1 MKNFIPDNFLIC
13 QQLFY
18 ATEISD
24 EEAGCRQFPSQ
35 VSSVPTA
42 SSGNSS
48 AEKGYLSSSVMN
60 VSFTELNETEFNAE
74 NVANQSLAMIDI
86 LRALMIN
93 SSQKAFSIPSEANF
107 QFLNNTDSVDS
118 TLLQISQGTHDTLV
132 TGRKKM
138 AEIKSRF
145 SFISEDINLMLR
157 YLSKKRKSKKVR
169 QMASPIERTLQAATD
184 SQTKLTEVAYQFEQ
198 LCQLTG
204 EFVNATRDTVAF
216 QEVSLRDNCNGSK
229 ANIIKKKILHEKIH
243 KLNSQRKNQGK
254 YLTLKAA
261 EDELN
266 EERFWLDINGGR
278 LLDSLT
284 FLGNNYNGYS
294 KLNDLCIQL
303 HKSWSVAHAMLT
315 NMTEYIQSASQL
327 YSQLRNSSDPAR
339 LFNEMKTLFRL
350 LDEERKTIYYN
361 TDDYVN
367 KTNKY
372 ILKTPAGCRDWM
384 CLGLGIEQVEVKV

>member
-1 MKNFIPDNFLIC
+1 
-13 QQLFY
+13 LFY

-24 EEAGCRQFPSQ
+24 EDAGCRQFTSQ
-35 VSSVPTA
+35 VSSRNGIVA
-42 SSGNSS
+42 
-48 AEKGYLSSSVMN
+48 
-60 VSFTELNETEFNAE
+60 ELNETEFSTE
-74 NVANQSLAMIDI
+74 IVANQSLAMIDI
-86 LRALMIN
+86 LRTLMIN
-93 SSQKAFSIPSEANF
+93 SSQKDLSIRSEANF

-118 TLLQISQGTHDTLV
+118 TLLQISQAAHDTLV
-132 TGRKKM
+132 NGRNKM
-138 AEIKSRF
+138 AEVKSRF
-145 SFISEDINLMLR
+145 SFISEDIDLMLR
-157 YLSKKRKSKKVR
+157 YLSKKRRSKKVR

-184 SQTKLTEVAYQFEQ
+184 SKTKLIEVANQFEQ

-204 EFVNATRDTVAF
+204 EFLNATRDKVAF
-216 QEVSLRDNCNGSK
+216 QEVLLRDSCNGSK
-229 ANIIKKKILHEKIH
+229 ANIIKKKILHEKIN

-266 EERFWLDINGGR
+266 EEKFWLNFNGNR

-284 FLGNNYNGYS
+284 FLGSNYIGYS

-303 HKSWSVAHAMLT
+303 HKSWSGAHAMLT
-315 NMTEYIQSASQL
+315 NLTEYVQSASQL
-327 YSQLRNSSDPAR
+327 YSQLRNSSDSAR

-350 LDEERKTIYYN
+350 LDEEGKTIYNN

-367 KTNKY
+367 KSDES

-384 CLGLGIEQVEVKV
+384 CLGLGTEPVEVKV